1 MLCEACHNSK
11 AVLICHGEGGESARL
26 CLPCAEARLP
36 SEVSQRIREARA
48 KGEIGGVIE
57 PIGWTS
63 YSPFPFFSP
72 LSSEGD
78 ER

>member
-11 AVLICHGEGGESARL
+11 AVVICHGEGGESARL

-48 KGEIGGVIE
+48 KGEIG

-63 YSPFPFFSP
+63 YSPFPRFSP
-72 LSSEGD
+72 LPGGGD
-78 ER
+78 ET